1 AQVPLV
7 SYNGTAGGVDIRSC
21 DSNTSMSN
29 STDVTPVDGLSPVF
43 SSASTTS
50 PTTIDVVFTETV
62 TAGNVGIGNFVLAG
76 TSASLTGSPSISG
89 NTVTLSL
96 DGAIK
101 NTDTPTITYTEN
113 ALRLNDANSNF
124 AKSFSDKSITNNVA
138 TKGSALGCGGDCTSP
153 TIGLDKYGIRSVDGG
168 FSYNGNTVDVLT
180 HHTPFPLIS
189 AQIGK
194 TNTVTVKVFD
204 EYGTQGLRLV
214 QFGLG
219 LPEIGSPLDN
229 AESIIS
235 IWFEYGGSNI
245 EEIKITDKHNLIENS
260 SVKIQTEMVDCRE
273 GSAAQ
278 CTEVKMK
285 YKYREASIYNV
296 MRVSVM
302 DNTRNVQTTNFN
314 EGIEVLGESM
324 NPADKLNIIPVTLQ
338 QYPQKRGLVELTQID
353 RSEKLWT
360 DPYGYIWQ
368 GDQSKMVLISTIPL
382 KEKDNDPK
390 SIWSG
395 YNDRIN
401 SNFAMYK
408 QEQIDKAQE
417 VFDILY
423 MNIQGDDLT
432 NYVAETMN
440 YGIVRD
446 RANDSVLQQ
455 ALIDEANRAELV
467 LKELLSKTHRVNMVN
482 D

>member
-1 AQVPLV
+1 
-7 SYNGTAGGVDIRSC
+7 
-21 DSNTSMSN
+21 
-29 STDVTPVDGLSPVF
+29 
-43 SSASTTS
+43 
-50 PTTIDVVFTETV
+50 
-62 TAGNVGIGNFVLAG
+62 
-76 TSASLTGSPSISG
+76 
-89 NTVTLSL
+89 
-96 DGAIK
+96 
-101 NTDTPTITYTEN
+101 
-113 ALRLNDANSNF
+113 
-124 AKSFSDKSITNNVA
+124 
-138 TKGSALGCGGDCTSP
+138 
-153 TIGLDKYGIRSVDGG
+153 
-168 FSYNGNTVDVLT
+168 
-180 HHTPFPLIS
+180 
-189 AQIGK
+189 
-194 TNTVTVKVFD
+194 
-204 EYGTQGLRLV
+204 
-214 QFGLG
+214 
-219 LPEIGSPLDN
+219 
-229 AESIIS
+229 
-235 IWFEYGGSNI
+235 
-245 EEIKITDKHNLIENS
+245 
-260 SVKIQTEMVDCRE
+260 MVDCRE

-423 MNIQGDDLT
+423 MNIQGDDFT